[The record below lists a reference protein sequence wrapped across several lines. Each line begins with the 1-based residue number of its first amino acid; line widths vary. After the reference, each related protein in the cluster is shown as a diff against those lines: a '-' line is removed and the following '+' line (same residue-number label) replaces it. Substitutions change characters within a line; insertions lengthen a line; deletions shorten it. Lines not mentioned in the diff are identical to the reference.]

1 MGYARRWVSE
11 DAFIDLRVVRHL
23 LAGYGPVFNLSE
35 RVEAYTNPLWVA
47 LLAGWGI
54 LGGSLEAGSVVLGL
68 ALSAAG
74 LALAQ
79 VGAFR
84 LASRLRA
91 APPSVAPRSDGGRL
105 VVPLGAAVFA
115 AIPVVWDFVTSG
127 LETALSIAWIGGVFC
142 LLARAG
148 PVTPRAGR
156 LAAFLIGCGPLVRPD
171 LALFSLGF
179 AAALV
184 VVVAA
189 GAPGRRLAARDWVGL
204 AVAAAAL
211 PLGYQVFRMGYFAAL
226 VPNTALAKEATLA
239 YWSQGWRYTLDFGSA
254 YALWIPLPAVLT
266 WIAALVGAALRSSDR
281 VAMALI
287 LAPVISAL
295 GHWVYVTRVGGDFM
309 HGRLLLPTLLA
320 LLLPVATVIVP
331 IRALRGVAGL
341 ALVGVTAW
349 SVVCAG
355 WLRVPYAGLGTIGPT
370 GIVDE
375 RGFYTHHIK
384 TPNPVYLADYVRQ
397 PYVDQVRRDFAA
409 HHRMLVLGGGPDG
422 LAVATRLAPAVPG
435 PVRLVAGLSHVGV
448 LGYVAGAD
456 VHIVDRLG
464 LADPIASRLVL
475 SQRGRP
481 GHEKTLPD
489 AWIVARFG
497 NLGIVADAFRA
508 GPAAA
513 AALGC
518 GDLAHLLRAV
528 EDPLTV
534 SRFLENMREAWTFH
548 RLRIPADPT
557 AARDQ
562 LCAGQA
568 RRRS

>member
-1 MGYARRWVSE
+1 
-11 DAFIDLRVVRHL
+11 
-23 LAGYGPVFNLSE
+23 
-35 RVEAYTNPLWVA
+35 
-47 LLAGWGI
+47 
-54 LGGSLEAGSVVLGL
+54 
-68 ALSAAG
+68 
-74 LALAQ
+74 
-79 VGAFR
+79 
-84 LASRLRA
+84 
-91 APPSVAPRSDGGRL
+91 
-105 VVPLGAAVFA
+105 
-115 AIPVVWDFVTSG
+115 
-127 LETALSIAWIGGVFC
+127 
-142 LLARAG
+142 
-148 PVTPRAGR
+148 
-156 LAAFLIGCGPLVRPD
+156 
-171 LALFSLGF
+171 
-179 AAALV
+179 
-184 VVVAA
+184 
-189 GAPGRRLAARDWVGL
+189 
-204 AVAAAAL
+204 
-211 PLGYQVFRMGYFAAL
+211 
-226 VPNTALAKEATLA
+226 
-239 YWSQGWRYTLDFGSA
+239 
-254 YALWIPLPAVLT
+254 
-266 WIAALVGAALRSSDR
+266 
-281 VAMALI
+281 
-287 LAPVISAL
+287 
-295 GHWVYVTRVGGDFM
+295 
-309 HGRLLLPTLLA
+309 
-320 LLLPVATVIVP
+320 
-331 IRALRGVAGL
+331 
-341 ALVGVTAW
+341 
-349 SVVCAG
+349 
-355 WLRVPYAGLGTIGPT
+355 
-370 GIVDE
+370 
-375 RGFYTHHIK
+375 
-384 TPNPVYLADYVRQ
+384 
-397 PYVDQVRRDFAA
+397 
-409 HHRMLVLGGGPDG
+409 MLVLGGGPDG